1 MIGTTKLIKPQPS
14 VAVLTAMVFGAALSA
29 CALDPVDV
37 ATAPIERLKKKVVTK
52 EVNPHIAQRMAEAKD
67 TKDSSTGY
75 PDITDVPLERPTR
88 LTGTQRRL
96 LKTTLRADG
105 SSLRL
110 AIADDTARMVGM
122 AQLEASIVANIQRFD
137 RQYEYR
143 VEADAKKLLQAIK
156 ADRLNA
162 AKATAEAAAAEAAAK
177 VKMAPTSPA
186 VDFSP
191 NQ

>member
-1 MIGTTKLIKPQPS
+1 MIMINQR
-14 VAVLTAMVFGAALSA
+14 ARAAMVSAIAGLVLGA
-29 CALDPVDV
+29 CAFDPVDV
-37 ATAPIERLKKKVVTK
+37 ATAPIERLKKKVVTN

-67 TKDSSTGY
+67 LKTGSTGY

-96 LKTTLRADG
+96 LKSTLLEEG

-110 AIADDTARMVGM
+110 AILDDTARMVGM

-162 AKATAEAAAAEAAAK
+162 AKATAEAATADAAAK
-177 VKMAPTSPA
+177 EMAAPPSPA
-186 VDFSP
+186 VEFSP